1 MCGQCTFLLLGSIR
15 VINRAPMP
23 PNPITD
29 LARVI
34 QLSIA
39 PVFLITGIAS
49 LLGVLSGRLARLVDR
64 ARILEALAAAA
75 GEGTSAA
82 AREELHVLSRRGKLI
97 YRAITLGS
105 TSALLVCFVI
115 ASLFISALGE
125 YPISKIVGGLFIA
138 AMLALIAAL
147 LFFLREVFLA
157 TRALRIGR
165 P

>member
-1 MCGQCTFLLLGSIR
+1 
-15 VINRAPMP
+15 MP
-23 PNPITD
+23 PSPITD

-49 LLGVLSGRLARLVDR
+49 LLGVLSGRLARLIDR
-64 ARILEALAAAA
+64 ARVLEALAAAA
-75 GEGTSAA
+75 GEGTSAPV
-82 AREELHVLSRRGKLI
+82 REELNVLSRRGKLI
-97 YRAITLGS
+97 YRAITLGT

>member
-1 MCGQCTFLLLGSIR
+1 
-15 VINRAPMP
+15 MP
-23 PNPITD
+23 PSPITD

-49 LLGVLSGRLARLVDR
+49 LLGVLSGRLARLIDR
-64 ARILEALAAAA
+64 ARILEALVVRAPEATPAKV
-75 GEGTSAA
+75 
-82 AREELHVLSRRGKLI
+82 REELNVLSRRGKLI
-97 YRAITLGS
+97 YRAINLGT